1 MRSSY
6 IPISHGG
13 GSFQEGR
20 EEGETSEGN
29 NTVLL
34 EQVRAEGWR
43 KWRLH
48 RRLHRKSFFR

>member
-13 GSFQEGR
+13 GSFQEGG
-20 EEGETSEGN
+20 EEGETSEGD

-34 EQVRAEGWR
+34 EQVRADGWR
-43 KWRLH
+43 KWWLH
-48 RRLHRKSFFR
+48 RWLHRKSFLP